1 MSDDFE
7 KNLRDHLHRE
17 AEETRE
23 FPRRLRGRIRDGIA
37 PRARARMAPQL
48 ALAGALVLVA
58 IAVLAFRNPTIIN
71 VVTTGIKGL
80 IEPSPSPTPQ
90 PFLCQDQSGG
100 SSGVA
105 ATLTNIRA
113 ASHAG
118 DGYDRIVFDF
128 TGPIPSWDLTRQE
141 SATFVRD
148 ASGQQL
154 TLDGGAGL
162 KLVFRGAD
170 VYAPTG
176 PAGSTPGGPPSDLK
190 PAFTSIRE
198 IAQIGNSEAVL
209 SYGIGLSSSRCV
221 RVLALSNP
229 TRLAVDVATSGS
241 ASTTAAPTPLPTQPA
256 ATDLGTFS
264 CLDHSGGADSG
275 PAMQLTAVR
284 VAHQTGFDRI
294 VFEFAPQAGATAHI
308 PAYTVSRQASA
319 KFVKDPSGLA
329 VTMRGSA
336 GLRIVFHGASGAT
349 SYTGSRDQI
358 VNLPVVQE
366 VEQLG
371 DFEAVLSWG
380 AGMSQASC
388 IRTLELSNPIRLV
401 IDVQTP

>member
-37 PRARARMAPQL
+37 PRTRARMVPQL

-58 IAVLAFRNPTIIN
+58 VAVLAFRNPTIIN
-71 VVTTGIKGL
+71 VVTTNIKSIL
-80 IEPSPSPTPQ
+80 QPTPSPTPK

-100 SSGVA
+100 STGL
-105 ATLTNIRA
+105 TTQLTNIRA

-128 TGPIPSWDLTRQE
+128 SGGIPSWDLTRQE

-148 ASGQQL
+148 ASGQQV
-154 TLDGGAGL
+154 TLQGNAGL

-170 VYAPTG
+170 LGSGV
-176 PAGSTPGGPPSDLK
+176 PADLTPGLK
-190 PAFTSIRE
+190 GVRE
-198 IAQIGNSEAVL
+198 ITNIGNLERQL
-209 SYGIGLSSSRCV
+209 SYGIGMASSQCV
-221 RVLALSNP
+221 RVLELSGP
-229 TRLAVDVATSGS
+229 SRLVIDVATSGGPS
-241 ASTTAAPTPLPTQPA
+241 ATAAPTPLPTVPPSG
-256 ATDLGTFS
+256 TDLGAFS
-264 CLDHSGGADSG
+264 CLDHSGGANSG
-275 PAMQLTAVR
+275 SAMQLTAVR
-284 VAHQTGFDRI
+284 VAHQPGYDRI

-319 KFVKDPSGLA
+319 KFVKDPSGMP
-329 VTMRGSA
+329 VTMRGSS
-336 GLRIVFHGASGAT
+336 GLRIVFHGASGAN
-349 SYTGSRDQI
+349 SYTGSRDI
-358 VNLPVVQE
+358 TPSLPVIQE

-380 AGMSQASC
+380 AGLSQASC
-388 IRTLELSNPIRLV
+388 IRTPELSNPTRLV

>member
-37 PRARARMAPQL
+37 PRTRARMVPQL

-58 IAVLAFRNPTIIN
+58 VAVLTFRNPTIIN

-80 IEPSPSPTPQ
+80 IEPSPTPAPQ

-100 SSGVA
+100 SAGLT
-105 ATLTNIRA
+105 ATLTNIRPG
-113 ASHAG
+113 SHAS
-118 DGYDRIVFDF
+118 DGYDRVVFDF
-128 TGPIPSWDLTRQE
+128 NGGIPSWDLTRQE
-141 SATFVRD
+141 SATFTRD
-148 ASGQQL
+148 ASGQQV
-154 TLDGGAGL
+154 TLDGSAGL
-162 KLVFRGAD
+162 KLVLRAAD
-170 VYAPTG
+170 V
-176 PAGSTPGGPPSDLK
+176 AGGVPSELTPRY
-190 PAFTSIRE
+190 TSIRE
-198 IAQIGNSEAVL
+198 VAQLGNFEHQL
-209 SYGIGLSSSRCV
+209 TYGFGLSSSQCV
-221 RVLALSNP
+221 RVLQLSNS
-229 TRLAVDVATSGS
+229 RLVVDVATNGS
-241 ASTTAAPTPLPTQPA
+241 ASTTAAPTPLPTVPPSG
-256 ATDLGTFS
+256 TDVSAFS
-264 CLDHSGGADSG
+264 CVDHSGGISNG

-284 VAHQTGFDRI
+284 VAHQPGFDRI

-319 KFVKDPSGLA
+319 KFVKDPSGLP
-329 VTMRGSA
+329 VTMRGSS
-336 GLRIVFHGASGAT
+336 GLRIIFHGASGADT
-349 SYTGSRDQI
+349 YTGPRDFTP
-358 VNLPVVQE
+358 NLPVVQE

-380 AGMSQASC
+380 AGLSQASC
-388 IRTLELSNPIRLV
+388 IRMLELSNPTRVV

>member
-37 PRARARMAPQL
+37 PRTRARMVPQL

-58 IAVLAFRNPTIIN
+58 VAVLAFRNPTIIN
-71 VVTTGIKGL
+71 VVTTDIKSIL
-80 IEPSPSPTPQ
+80 QPSPSPTPQ

-100 SSGVA
+100 SSGVT
-105 ATLTNIRA
+105 ATLTNIRPG
-113 ASHAG
+113 SHAG
-118 DGYDRIVFDF
+118 DGYDRVVFDF
-128 TGPIPSWDLTRQE
+128 TGGIPSWDLTRQE
-141 SATFVRD
+141 SPTFTRD
-148 ASGQQL
+148 ASGQPV
-154 TLDGGAGL
+154 TLDGSAGL
-162 KLVFRGAD
+162 KLVLRGTD
-170 VYAPTG
+170 V
-176 PAGSTPGGPPSDLK
+176 AGSVASDVTPRY
-190 PAFTSIRE
+190 TSIRE
-198 IAQIGNSEAVL
+198 VAQLGNFEHQL
-209 SYGIGLSSSRCV
+209 TYGIGLSSSQCV
-221 RVLALSNP
+221 RMLQLSNS
-229 TRLAVDVATSGS
+229 RLVVDVATSGS

-256 ATDLGTFS
+256 ATDSGSFA
-264 CLDHSGGADSG
+264 CLDHSGGADTG

-284 VAHQTGFDRI
+284 VAHQPGFDRI
-294 VFEFAPQAGATAHI
+294 VFEFAPQAGATAHL

-319 KFVKDPSGLA
+319 KFVKDPSGLP

-349 SYTGSRDQI
+349 SYSGSRDEI

-380 AGMSQASC
+380 AGLSQASC
-388 IRTLELSNPIRLV
+388 IRTLELSNPTRLV

>member
-7 KNLRDHLHRE
+7 KNLREHVHRE

-37 PRARARMAPQL
+37 PRTRARMVPQL

-58 IAVLAFRNPTIIN
+58 VAVLAFRNPTIIN
-71 VVTTGIKGL
+71 VVVTTFKGIV
-80 IEPSPSPTPQ
+80 PSPTPTPQ

-118 DGYDRIVFDF
+118 DGYDRVVFDF
-128 TGPIPSWDLTRQE
+128 TGGIPSWNVTRQE
-141 SATFVRD
+141 SSTFVRD
-148 ASGQQL
+148 ASGQNV
-154 TLDGGAGL
+154 TLDGNAGL
-162 KLVFRGAD
+162 KLVLLGTD
-170 VYAPTG
+170 V
-176 PAGSTPGGPPSDLK
+176 AGSVSSDQQPRL
-190 PAFTSIRE
+190 TSIRE
-198 IAQIGNSEAVL
+198 IAQVGNFEHQLTYA
-209 SYGIGLSSSRCV
+209 IGLSSSQCV
-221 RVLALSNP
+221 RVLQLTNS
-229 TRLAVDVATSGS
+229 RLVIDVATSAS

-256 ATDLGTFS
+256 ATDLGAFS
-264 CLDHSGGADSG
+264 CLDHSGGTNSG
-275 PAMQLTAVR
+275 SAMQLTAVR

-294 VFEFAPQAGATAHI
+294 VFEFAPQPGATAHI

-319 KFVKDPSGLA
+319 KFMKDPSGLP

-349 SYTGSRDQI
+349 SFSSSRDQI

-380 AGMSQASC
+380 AGLSQASC
-388 IRTLELSNPIRLV
+388 IRTPELSSPTRLV

>member
-23 FPRRLRGRIRDGIA
+23 FPRRLRGRIRDSIS
-37 PRARARMAPQL
+37 PRTRARMVPQL

-58 IAVLAFRNPTIIN
+58 VAVLAFRNPTIIN
-71 VVTTGIKGL
+71 AVVTTFKGIV
-80 IEPSPSPTPQ
+80 PSPTPTPQ

-100 SSGVA
+100 TIGLS
-105 ATLTNIRA
+105 ATLTAIRP

-118 DGYDRIVFDF
+118 DGYDRVVFDF
-128 TGPIPSWDLTRQE
+128 NGGIPSWDLARQE
-141 SATFVRD
+141 SASFLRD
-148 ASGQQL
+148 ASGQNV
-154 TLDGGAGL
+154 TLEGNAGL
-162 KLVFRGAD
+162 KLILRGTD
-170 VYAPTG
+170 VAASVSG
-176 PAGSTPGGPPSDLK
+176 DLQ
-190 PAFTSIRE
+190 PRLTSIRE
-198 IAQIGNSEAVL
+198 IAQVGNFEHQLTYA
-209 SYGIGLSSSRCV
+209 IGLSSSQCV
-221 RVLALSNP
+221 RVFQLTNS
-229 TRLAVDVATSGS
+229 RLVIDVATSAS

-256 ATDLGTFS
+256 ATDLGAFS
-264 CLDHSGGADSG
+264 CLDHSGGTNSG

-284 VAHQTGFDRI
+284 VAHQSGFDRI
-294 VFEFAPQAGATAHI
+294 VFEFAPQPGATAHI

-319 KFVKDPSGLA
+319 KFVKDPSGLP

-349 SYTGSRDQI
+349 SYSGSRDQI

-380 AGMSQASC
+380 AGLSQASC
-388 IRTLELSNPIRLV
+388 IRTPELSNPTRLV

>member
-37 PRARARMAPQL
+37 PRTRARMAPQL

-71 VVTTGIKGL
+71 VVTTSIKGL

-90 PFLCQDQSGG
+90 PFLCQDQAGG
-100 SSGVA
+100 SSGA
-105 ATLTNIRA
+105 ATQLTNIRA

-118 DGYDRIVFDF
+118 DGYDRVVFDF
-128 TGPIPSWDLTRQE
+128 NGGIPTWDLTRQE
-141 SATFVRD
+141 SAKFVRD
-148 ASGQQL
+148 ASGQEV
-154 TLDGGAGL
+154 TLDGSAGL
-162 KLVFRGAD
+162 KLVLRD
-170 VYAPTG
+170 VDLAAGAPTD
-176 PAGSTPGGPPSDLK
+176 SKPGL
-190 PAFTSIRE
+190 TSVRE
-198 IAQIGNSEAVL
+198 IAQLGNFERVL
-209 SYGIGLSSSRCV
+209 TYGIGLSSSQCV
-221 RVLALSNP
+221 RVLQLTNS
-229 TRLAVDVATSGS
+229 RLVVDVATNTS
-241 ASTTAAPTPLPTQPA
+241 ASTTAAPTPLPTQPS
-256 ATDLGTFS
+256 ATDLGAFS
-264 CLDHSGGADSG
+264 CVDHGGGTDSG

-284 VAHQTGFDRI
+284 VAHQTGYDRI

-319 KFVKDPSGLA
+319 KFVKDPSGLP

-380 AGMSQASC
+380 AGLSQASC
-388 IRTLELSNPIRLV
+388 IRTLELSNPTRLV

>member
-7 KNLRDHLHRE
+7 KNLRDHFHRE

-37 PRARARMAPQL
+37 PRTRARMAPQL

-71 VVTTGIKGL
+71 VVTTSIKGL

-100 SSGVA
+100 SSGA
-105 ATLTNIRA
+105 SATLTNVRPG
-113 ASHAG
+113 SHAG
-118 DGYDRIVFDF
+118 EGYDRVVFDF
-128 TGPIPSWDLTRQE
+128 NGGIPTWDLTRQE
-141 SATFVRD
+141 SARFVRD
-148 ASGQQL
+148 ASGQEV
-154 TLDGGAGL
+154 TLDGSAGL
-162 KLVFRGAD
+162 KLVLRNVDLAAG
-170 VYAPTG
+170 APT
-176 PAGSTPGGPPSDLK
+176 DLK
-190 PAFTSIRE
+190 PGLTSVRE
-198 IAQIGNSEAVL
+198 IAQLGNFERVL
-209 SYGIGLSSSRCV
+209 TYGVGLSSSQCV
-221 RVLALSNP
+221 RVLQLSNS
-229 TRLAVDVATSGS
+229 RLVVDVATKSS

-284 VAHQTGFDRI
+284 LAHQTGYDRI
-294 VFEFAPQAGATAHI
+294 VFEFAPQAGATAHV

-319 KFVKDPSGLA
+319 KFVKDPSGLP

-380 AGMSQASC
+380 AGLSQAAC
-388 IRTLELSNPIRLV
+388 IRTLELSNPTRLV